1 MKFPKKYSQTLFI
14 FFMGFGMSI
23 IISFAI
29 TYINTGMDIEF
40 LSLCG
45 KAWMTALPLAL
56 LVSSIVAPLAK
67 KIVNLITN
75 LFMEERA

>member
-1 MKFPKKYSQTLFI
+1 MKFPKKYSQALFI

-23 IISFAI
+23 IMSFAI

-67 KIVNLITN
+67 KIVNLITD
-75 LFMEERA
+75 

>member
-23 IISFAI
+23 IMSFAI

-40 LSLCG
+40 LSRWS
-45 KAWMTALPLAL
+45 KAWMAALPLAL
-56 LVSSIVAPLAK
+56 LVSGIVAPLAK
-67 KIVNLITN
+67 KIVNLITD
-75 LFMEERA
+75 

>member
-23 IISFAI
+23 IMSFAI

-40 LSLCG
+40 LSRWV
-45 KAWMTALPLAL
+45 KAWMAALPLAL
-56 LVSSIVAPLAK
+56 LVSGIVAPLAK
-67 KIVNLITN
+67 KIVNLITD
-75 LFMEERA
+75 

>member
-1 MKFPKKYSQTLFI
+1 MEFPKKYSQALFI

-23 IISFAI
+23 IMSFAI

>member
-1 MKFPKKYSQTLFI
+1 MKFPKKYSQALFI

-23 IISFAI
+23 IMSFAI

>member
-23 IISFAI
+23 IMSFAI
-29 TYINTGMDIEF
+29 TYINTDMDIEF
-40 LSLCG
+40 LSRWC
-45 KAWMTALPLAL
+45 KAWMATLPLAL

-67 KIVNLITN
+67 KIVNLITD
-75 LFMEERA
+75 

>member
-23 IISFAI
+23 IMSFAI
-29 TYINTGMDIEF
+29 TYINTDMDIEF
-40 LSLCG
+40 LSRWG
-45 KAWMTALPLAL
+45 KAWMATLPLAL

-67 KIVNLITN
+67 KIVNLITD
-75 LFMEERA
+75 